1 MPAARN
7 EARNDFRRPAGLP
20 RFSDLARFRVRDIL
34 LVSSLY
40 DSFILAEDGE
50 LQEVILKEF
59 LDLNVRSTPAVTHV
73 ATADE
78 ALERA
83 RERAR
88 YDLVIASTYLGD
100 VSAIALTRRLREAG
114 VNTPVVALAYDMREV
129 AEVMAAGGPS
139 PLDRVFLWQGDVRL
153 VPAIVKSVEDR
164 ANAPHDTGEL
174 GVQAILVIEDNVRY
188 YSSFL
193 PTIYA
198 ELMQHAHNLVPE
210 GVNLSHRL
218 MRLQAQPKILL
229 SGTYED
235 AWRDFLDYQE
245 NILGVISDIQFPRN
259 GKVAPDAGL
268 EFARRVRERQSD
280 VPVMLQ
286 STRAENEE
294 LARSVGAAFLQKG
307 SATLLQ
313 QLRRFMSEHLG
324 FGDFVFRTPD
334 KVEVARARDLREF
347 EEKLATVPADS
358 LAYHAGRNHFSRWFK
373 ARTEFALAHEL
384 RPRKV
389 SEFETVEHLRRE
401 VLRAIRDYREE
412 THRGVVV
419 DFDRASFSPKTTFSR
434 LGGGSLGGKARGL
447 AFVDRLLAESR
458 LATRFPDVRIDVPP
472 SVVLGTDV
480 FNEFLEGDGLRDFAL
495 NSADENEIA
504 RRFVEAKLPAAV
516 RRDLAAFVAA
526 VRYPLAVRSSS
537 LLEDSLYQPFAGI
550 YDTFMLGND
559 HADADVRLERLETA
573 IKRVYASTFKRAAK
587 QYLAG
592 GPYRLEEEKMA
603 VVLQRVVGGERG
615 KRFYPD
621 LAGVATSYNYY
632 PLLPMRSE
640 DGIAAVVLGLGEMVV
655 SGQPCFRFCP
665 RYPRNIVQFSSVQDT
680 LSNAQREFLALEL
693 RQEGPGGFAPGRFDL
708 AAAEEDG
715 TLARVGST
723 YSAENDAV
731 FDGISRPGVRLVTFA
746 PILKF
751 GLFPL
756 AEILDALLGVAVA
769 GTSVPV
775 EIEFAVH
782 FPRESP
788 PEFGVLQLRPLGRIR
803 EPIEP
808 ELQPVDRARVL
819 CESRSALGHGT
830 RDDIRDVIVM
840 DVKRFDRSR
849 TREIAQTVGQ
859 LNARLQADRRP
870 YLLIGVGR
878 WGSADPLL
886 GIPVTWDQ
894 ISGARAI
901 VEAGFADFKV
911 TPSQGSHFFQNLAAG
926 NIGYFTV
933 NPEAGDGFVDW
944 EWLRG
949 EPAVAETEFVR
960 HLRFTH
966 PLLVAINGRSHTGA
980 ITKPNANTEARPP
993 REKGLDSPA
1002 T

>member
-1 MPAARN
+1 MPSGGIHFFYQMADPSNARPP
-7 EARNDFRRPAGLP
+7 FREPSRLP

-73 ATADE
+73 PTADG
-78 ALERA
+78 ALALA
-83 RERAR
+83 RGRAR
-88 YDLVIASTYLGD
+88 YDLVIASAFLGD
-100 VSAIALTRRLREAG
+100 MSAAALARRLREAG
-114 VNTPVVALAYDMREV
+114 LDTPVVALAYDMREV
-129 AEVMAAGGPS
+129 SEVTAGGGPS
-139 PLDRVFLWQGDVRL
+139 PLHRVFLWQGDVRL

-164 ANAPHDTGEL
+164 ANVAHDTGVL

-198 ELMQHAHNLVPE
+198 ELMHHAHNLVPE

-229 SGTYED
+229 SGSYEE
-235 AWRDFLDYQE
+235 AWRDFMDYEE
-245 NILGVISDIQFPRN
+245 NVLGVISDIQFPKN
-259 GKVAPDAGL
+259 GEVAREAGV

-286 STRAENEE
+286 SSRAENEA
-294 LARSVGAAFLQKG
+294 LARSVGASFLQKG

-313 QLRRFMSEHLG
+313 QLRLFMSEHLG
-324 FGDFVFRTPD
+324 FGDFVFRAPD
-334 KVEVARARDLREF
+334 KREVARARDLREF
-347 EEKLATVPADS
+347 EEKLAIVPADS

-389 SEFETVEHLRRE
+389 SDFETVEHLRRE
-401 VLRAIRDYREE
+401 VLRAIRDYREQ
-412 THRGVVV
+412 TRRGVVV
-419 DFDRASFSPKTTFSR
+419 DFDRSTFSPQTTFCR

-447 AFVDRLLAESR
+447 AFVDRLLEESGIGE
-458 LATRFPDVRIDVPP
+458 RFPGVRVHVPP
-472 SVVLGTDV
+472 AVVLGTDV
-480 FNEFLEGDGLRDFAL
+480 FDEFLERDGLRAFAL
-495 NSADENEIA
+495 DTADEAEIS
-504 RRFVEAKLPAAV
+504 RRFVEADLPAAAV
-516 RRDLAAFVAA
+516 SDLAALVDA

-550 YDTFMLGND
+550 YDTLMLGND
-559 HADADVRLERLETA
+559 HAGAEVRLERLQIA

-587 QYLAG
+587 QYLSG

-603 VVLQRVVGGERG
+603 VVLQRIVGSARG

-621 LAGVATSYNYY
+621 MAGVARSYNYY
-632 PLLPMRSE
+632 PLPPMRSE
-640 DGIAAVVLGLGEMVV
+640 DGIAAVALGLGEMVV

-665 RYPRNIVQFSSVQDT
+665 RYPRNIVQFSSVKDT
-680 LSNAQREFLALEL
+680 LANAQREFLALEL
-693 RQEGPGGFAPGRFDL
+693 AQEGPGGFAPARFDL

-715 TLARVGST
+715 TLARLGST
-723 YSAENDAV
+723 YSPENDV
-731 FDGISRPGVRLVTFA
+731 VYDGISRPGVRLVTFA
-746 PILKF
+746 PVLKY

-756 AEILDALLGVAVA
+756 AELLDALLAVAVS

-775 EIEFAVH
+775 EIEFAVN
-782 FPRESP
+782 FPLGAP
-788 PEFGVLQLRPLGRIR
+788 PEFGFLQLRPLGRIR
-803 EPIEP
+803 EPSGP
-808 ELQPVDRARVL
+808 ELEPVDRERVL
-819 CESRSALGHGT
+819 CESASVLGHGT
-830 RDDIRDVIVM
+830 IDNVRDAIVM
-840 DVKRFDRSR
+840 DVQRVDRSR
-849 TREIAQTVGQ
+849 TPEIAQAVAQ
-859 LNARLQADRRP
+859 LNARLQAERRP

-894 ISGARAI
+894 IAGARAI

-933 NPEAGDGFVDW
+933 NPDAGEGFVDW
-944 EWLRG
+944 EWLRQQ
-949 EPAVAETEFVR
+949 PAVEQAEFVR
-960 HLRFTH
+960 HLSFES
-966 PLLVAINGRSHTGA
+966 PIVIAINGRAHSGV
-980 ITKPNANTEARPP
+980 ILKPD
-993 REKGLDSPA
+993 G
-1002 T
+1002 